1 MLIFLPCLSILKSI
15 SINGHM
21 QKMRALK
28 SPMLAPVSKK
38 NEVLIK
44 GIRRQSVFRKLFVY
58 ENGCVFFFERD
69 YGPPVK
75 RYVG

>member
-1 MLIFLPCLSILKSI
+1 
-15 SINGHM
+15 
-21 QKMRALK
+21 MRALK

-58 ENGCVFFFERD
+58 ENGCVFCFERD